1 MDCRKYVLMAMLL
14 LSMQKLKAQ
23 VETFQT
29 ADSTSGILYATQN
42 WKQLL
47 VSGHQSVLNGI
58 DFPDLRLR
66 LGYASFILKNYSA
79 ALNEYEKV
87 LENDSYNQTA
97 RYYIYLCYKY
107 LNRDLLAS
115 QQLPYLDSIKA
126 GQQNSQFGLISAS
139 LESSYQFADQPNREN
154 ASYTRFGLSN
164 YLFRKLQLDQSVI
177 YFKQSLFTD
186 QGFMRYKNNDR
197 QTEYFAK
204 LSYAVYNRFTLFGAY
219 HYLHTNYQNQTYNS
233 HVFTA
238 GLQFTGT
245 YYALQGDVN
254 LGNIFEE
261 HLAQYNAKISFYPL
275 GNLNLY
281 FILRESLHNQNNQHQ
296 LIFNPTTGFKVIK
309 NIWLETSATFGNL
322 NNYIDNDGLYI
333 YNAID
338 VSKLKLQETI
348 YHQLNNRM
356 LLEFNYTYDKKQL
369 DLQTVNYNQH
379 SITAGVL
386 WKF

>member
-1 MDCRKYVLMAMLL
+1 MVMLL

-23 VETFQT
+23 TETFQR

-47 VSGHQSVLNGI
+47 VVGHQFVLNGI

-66 LGYASFILKNYSA
+66 LGYAFFMLQNYSA

-87 LENDSYNQTA
+87 LENDSYNETA

-107 LNRDLLAS
+107 LNLDLLAN
-115 QQLPYLDSIKA
+115 QQLPYLDSTKVR
-126 GQQNSQFGLISAS
+126 QQNNRFSLISAG
-139 LESSYQFADQPNREN
+139 LESSYQFAEHPNREN
-154 ASYTRFGLSN
+154 TSYSRIGLSN
-164 YLFRKLQLDQSVI
+164 YLFRKLQLDQSVV
-177 YFKQSLFTD
+177 YFKQNLFTD
-186 QGFMRYKNNDR
+186 QDFIRYKNNDR

-204 LSYAVYNRFTLFGAY
+204 LSYAFDHKFILLAAY
-219 HYLHTNYQNQTYNS
+219 HYLHTNYQNQIFHS

-238 GLQFTGT
+238 GLYFAGT

-254 LGNIFEE
+254 LGNIFNE
-261 HLAQYNAKISFYPL
+261 HLSQYNAKISFYPL

-281 FILRESLHNQNNQHQ
+281 FILSGSLHNQNNQHH
-296 LIFNPTTGFKVIK
+296 LISNQIAGFKVIK
-309 NIWLETSATFGNL
+309 NTWLETSGTFGNL
-322 NNYIDNDGLYI
+322 NNYIDNNGLYI

-338 VSKLKLQETI
+338 VSKLKLRETI
-348 YHQLNNRM
+348 YHQLNTHI
-356 LLEFNYTYDKKQL
+356 LLEINYTYDKKQL
-369 DLQTVNYNQH
+369 DLKTVKYNQH